1 MHANLTRTIC
11 IIDGRFPEP
20 FCGGQLGKNWPMTT
34 ENSNDLRM
42 GQVAARP
49 QEDECWTNC

>member
-20 FCGGQLGKNWPMTT
+20 FCGGRLGKNWPMTT